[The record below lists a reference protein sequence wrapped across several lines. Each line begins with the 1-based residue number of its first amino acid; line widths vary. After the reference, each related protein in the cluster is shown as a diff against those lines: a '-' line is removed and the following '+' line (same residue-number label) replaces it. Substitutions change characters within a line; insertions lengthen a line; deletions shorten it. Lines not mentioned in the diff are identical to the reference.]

1 MFNCLWKTLLGKSL
15 RNEFSGTRQAGARR
29 ALIILSTINL
39 LNFADRYVPSA
50 VKSLIQDD
58 LGLSDFETS
67 LPSTGMVVMYM
78 IFAVIFG
85 TLSDKEI
92 IDRRIIIFGA
102 IIFWSIATTMA
113 GLAKNIVQ
121 LVAIRSLVGVGEA
134 AYGTIAP
141 PMLSDFYPSK
151 ERNIV
156 YAIYYL
162 AIPLGGA
169 LGFAIGAVIGAA
181 LGWRE
186 AFYIVG
192 APGLVA
198 AFYVLKINNP
208 YQGVHDSSIV
218 DDKIGNRNKSGSVEG
233 TNEVFKSITVDDEN
247 QLINPINSSS
257 SSSNHKSFS
266 GTKKQSSPE
275 SQWWIDLKVAGND
288 LTEILCNKHFIF
300 ALLGQA
306 ANNFALGGLADWYAT
321 FLLRYAPG
329 ATLSSAGLI
338 AGAATIIGGIGGN
351 ILGAK
356 TSDYYLNKNFR
367 SAYFLVPAL
376 FTIPASL
383 FLLLAINVTS
393 SYALMSVFIVI
404 GEIFVWTYLAPISAI
419 SISVIPPRLRARSC
433 GVLIFAQHIIGDII
447 SPPIIGA
454 ISDSTGS
461 LKTALQC
468 TWMAVIISGIWWL
481 IGYFCLSDVH
491 DLIKSLESEDK
502 KQVISSSSHSRTSL
516 TSAANKSDEA
526 SEADVTYKD
535 LLLGTDLLVLDV
547 NGHQKKNT

>member
-15 RNEFSGTRQAGARR
+15 CQEFSGTRQAGARR
-29 ALIILSTINL
+29 ALITLSAINL

-85 TLSDKEI
+85 VLSDKQI
-92 IDRRIIIFGA
+92 IDRRVIIFGA
-102 IIFWSIATTMA
+102 IIFWSVATTLA
-113 GLAKNIVQ
+113 GLAQNIVQ

-151 ERNIV
+151 ERNVV
-156 YAIYYL
+156 YGIYYL

-169 LGFAIGAVIGAA
+169 LGFAIGAVIGSA
-181 LGWRE
+181 LGWRD
-186 AFYIVG
+186 AFYIIG
-192 APGLVA
+192 FPGLIA

-208 YQGVHDSSIV
+208 YQGVHDDKV
-218 DDKIGNRNKSGSVEG
+218 DDKVGNRSKSDSVESS
-233 TNEVFKSITVDDEN
+233 NEVFKSIPVDDEN
-247 QLINPINSSS
+247 QLINSINGSGR
-257 SSSNHKSFS
+257 KSF
-266 GTKKQSSPE
+266 GETKKKSKAD
-275 SQWWIDLKVAGND
+275 SQWWIDTKVAVGD
-288 LTEILCNKHFIF
+288 LMQILSNKHFIF
-300 ALLGQA
+300 AMLGQA

-329 ATLSSAGLI
+329 ATLSSAGLVT
-338 AGAATIIGGIGGN
+338 GAATIIGGIGGN

-356 TSDYYLNKNFR
+356 VADYYLHKNVK
-367 SAYFLVPAL
+367 SAYFLIPAL
-376 FTIPASL
+376 FTIPATV
-383 FLLLAINVTS
+383 FFMLAINVTS
-393 SYALMSVFIVI
+393 SYALMSFFIVV
-404 GEIFVWTYLAPISAI
+404 GEIFVWTQLAPISAI
-419 SISVIPPRLRARSC
+419 SISVIPPHLRARSC

-461 LKTALQC
+461 LKTGLQC
-468 TWMAVIISGIWWL
+468 TWIAVIVSGMWWF
-481 IGYFCLSDVH
+481 IGYFALSDVQEV
-491 DLIKSLESEDK
+491 IKSLESDGK
-502 KQVISSSSHSRTSL
+502 TQVVSSSSHNRTSL
-516 TSAANKSDEA
+516 TSAMNKSDGGGDET
-526 SEADVTYKD
+526 DLTYKD
-535 LLLGTDLLVLDV
+535 LLLGNDLLVVDAC
-547 NGHQKKNT
+547 GHQKRI